1 MTPLRVALVAG
12 EHSGDQLGY
21 KLMRALREMREGE
34 VAFSGVGGEAMEAEG
49 LRSLFPIAEIAVMG
63 LLPVLARLPTLIA
76 RIRATAAAI
85 VAARPDAL
93 VIIDS
98 PDFTH
103 RVARR
108 VRAALPSLPIVNYVS
123 PSVWAW
129 RPGRARAM
137 LAYVDCV
144 LALLP
149 FEPEAY
155 VRLGGPRCVYVGHP
169 LIERLG
175 DLRPNADGAGRCTSA
190 PPSSSRCPA
199 RAGPR

>member
-1 MTPLRVALVAG
+1 MSPLRIALVAG
-12 EHSGDQLGY
+12 EHSGDQLGCR
-21 KLMRALREMREGE
+21 LMRALSEARSERI
-34 VAFSGVGGEAMEAEG
+34 AFSGVGGEAMAAEG
-49 LRSLFPIAEIAVMG
+49 LASLFPISDIAVMG
-63 LLPVLARLPTLIA
+63 VLPVLARLPKLIA
-76 RIRATAAAI
+76 RIRQTAAAI

-108 VRAALPSLPIVNYVS
+108 VRAAIPDLPIVDYVS

-129 RPGRARAM
+129 RPGRAKAM
-137 LAYVDCV
+137 RAYVDCV

-149 FEPEAY
+149 FEPDAY

-169 LIERLG
+169 LIERLKE
-175 DLRPNADGAGRCTSA
+175 LRPSKDEARRRAAEPPLDRRAARFA
-190 PPSSSRCPA
+190 PR
-199 RAGPR
+199 